1 LLTYL
6 LTSLSL
12 EAITLGICRSSGQGD
27 GDRQRWSDLRQRP
40 AGQSSRSAIRWHVR
54 VFVTRC
60 VSVLLAY
67 SVYQVLSLPCCCIV
81 AGRSS
86 VQYAPG
92 PSYTTAYQP
101 ADIDGSQSQS
111 RHSAAT
117 TLKNQVSSRT
127 GYYNM
132 REKLIK
138 RKAGFRNMVLM
149 RDIHC
154 LMTEEFCIQCEA
166 AHIVPQSRPDVSV
179 PIHLAFIP
187 LGNSPD

>member
-1 LLTYL
+1 
-6 LTSLSL
+6 
-12 EAITLGICRSSGQGD
+12 LGYV
-27 GDRQRWSDLRQRP
+27 
-40 AGQSSRSAIRWHVR
+40 VR
-54 VFVTRC
+54 VAREMVTDNDGRIFDRGQPVNLADPPFAGTFVYSSQG
-60 VSVLLAY
+60 VSLYFSAY
-67 SVYQVLSLPCCCIV
+67 SIYQGVSLPCFWIV

-149 RDIHC
+149 REIHC

-166 AHIVPQSRPDVSV
+166 AHIVPQPRPDVSV